1 MLRKAKTSDVKLI
14 HRIINLSAAKGEML
28 PRSLVDL
35 YNSLRDFYVYMEEDN
50 GPIVGVVA
58 MHLFWENLAEI
69 RSLYVADEVRKK
81 GIGKKLVEACISEA
95 ITLEI
100 YRIFALTYQKEF
112 FARMGFHEGQ
122 RTELPEKIWS
132 DCFKCWKYPDFC
144 DEFAMII
151 EL

>member
-1 MLRKAKTSDVKLI
+1 MLRKAKTGDVKWI

-28 PRSLVDL
+28 PRSLMDL
-35 YNSLRDFYVYMEEDN
+35 YSCLREFYVYMEEEE

-58 MHLFWENLAEI
+58 MHLFWENLAEV
-69 RSLYVADEVRKK
+69 RSLYVQDEYRRK

-95 ITLEI
+95 ITLGI
-100 YRIFALTYQKEF
+100 YRIFALTYQKDF
-112 FARMGFHEGQ
+112 FTRMGFHEVP